1 MLNLNFKNSGRG
13 YLEISFSW
21 FFAVLVGIMILSL
34 AIFAVTKI
42 IKVGQTAQD
51 VKVGKEIG
59 ILLNPLET
67 SFEVGKTTSLSLP
80 VETRIFNKCSNNGIF
95 GKQSF
100 QISQMSLNKWTQTDL
115 NVSFVNK
122 YVFSNGFVEGKKFY
136 LFSKPFDM
144 PFKIA
149 DLIFIT
155 SVNDE
160 YCFVNPPEE
169 ISDELLAL
177 NQGNLLV
184 NNCSDKSIR
193 VCFGGGNCD
202 ISVNYNLNYVTKG
215 SQKFY
220 FEGDALMYAA
230 VFSDK
235 DVYECQ
241 LKRLMQRGEQL
252 SLLYKNKATFVVW
265 TGCKSNLDLLGLS
278 NLQKSFVSSLGLAS
292 ISRLAD
298 EIKEKNDVAECKL
311 W

>member
-184 NNCSDKSIR
+184 NTCSDK
-193 VCFGGGNCD
+193 
-202 ISVNYNLNYVTKG
+202 
-215 SQKFY
+215 
-220 FEGDALMYAA
+220 E
-230 VFSDK
+230 
-235 DVYECQ
+235 VYECQ

-252 SLLYKNKATFVVW
+252 SLLYKNKAAFVVW

-278 NLQKSFVSSLGLAS
+278 NLQKSFVNSLGLAS

>member
-80 VETRIFNKCSNNGIF
+80 VETRIFN
-95 GKQSF
+95 
-100 QISQMSLNKWTQTDL
+100 
-115 NVSFVNK
+115 
-122 YVFSNGFVEGKKFY
+122 
-136 LFSKPFDM
+136 
-144 PFKIA
+144 
-149 DLIFIT
+149 
-155 SVNDE
+155 
-160 YCFVNPPEE
+160 
-169 ISDELLAL
+169 
-177 NQGNLLV
+177 
-184 NNCSDKSIR
+184 NCSDKSIR

-202 ISVNYNLNYVTKG
+202 VFVNYNLNYVTKG

-265 TGCKSNLDLLGLS
+265 TGCKSNLDLLCLS

>member
-67 SFEVGKTTSLSLP
+67 SFEVGKTTSL
-80 VETRIFNKCSNNGIF
+80 
-95 GKQSF
+95 
-100 QISQMSLNKWTQTDL
+100 
-115 NVSFVNK
+115 
-122 YVFSNGFVEGKKFY
+122 Y
-136 LFSKPFDM
+136 
-144 PFKIA
+144 
-149 DLIFIT
+149 
-155 SVNDE
+155 DE

-202 ISVNYNLNYVTKG
+202 VFVNYNLNYVTKG

>member
-1 MLNLNFKNSGRG
+1 
-13 YLEISFSW
+13 
-21 FFAVLVGIMILSL
+21 
-34 AIFAVTKI
+34 
-42 IKVGQTAQD
+42 
-51 VKVGKEIG
+51 
-59 ILLNPLET
+59 
-67 SFEVGKTTSLSLP
+67 
-80 VETRIFNKCSNNGIF
+80 
-95 GKQSF
+95 
-100 QISQMSLNKWTQTDL
+100 
-115 NVSFVNK
+115 
-122 YVFSNGFVEGKKFY
+122 FSNGFVEGKKFY

-202 ISVNYNLNYVTKG
+202 VFVNYNLNYVTKG

>member
-34 AIFAVTKI
+34 AIFAVTKLI
-42 IKVGQTAQD
+42 KVGQTAQDVKVGKEIGILLRSEISFSWFFAVLVGIMILSLAIFAVTKLIKVGQTAQD

-100 QISQMSLNKWTQTDL
+100 QISQISLNKWTQTDL

-202 ISVNYNLNYVTKG
+202 VFVNYNLNYVTKG

-252 SLLYKNKATFVVW
+252 SLLYKNKA
-265 TGCKSNLDLLGLS
+265 
-278 NLQKSFVSSLGLAS
+278 
-292 ISRLAD
+292 
-298 EIKEKNDVAECKL
+298 
-311 W
+311 